1 MYKYLLLILMGLSTN
16 LQAQNSV
23 TLSGEISDAANGES
37 LIGATLYIE
46 ELGEWVI
53 TNVYGFYSITLS
65 PGTYNVIIS
74 YVGFDSQSQ
83 LLTLDQNTKRNVELR
98 ESDKELEAVT
108 VSAEREDAN
117 VTNLEMS
124 TSRLDIK

>member
-1 MYKYLLLILMGLSTN
+1 MGLSTN